1 MLLESHRTNKSGNTT
16 PDVNLRERIPSIL
29 IAERSILMENV
40 LNDTVRAALSTQALS
55 IAEFDEVV
63 RTHQRRVY
71 RVMVLLVRD
80 PDKDTLTQECFLR
93 AYQSLSRFREN
104 AASKHGFYGSQ
115 SISRRI
121 TLATAGL
128 VFEAVSGLSTD
139 HNQAQT
145 LEFPALTR
153 RQRITARPLRGASRL
168 GGGAISSQQQ
178 RTIFA
183 LRFVEELE
191 LNEIAEIL
199 GLQVGSV
206 KTHLFRAVHAV
217 RNKLK
222 EQQWR

>member
-1 MLLESHRTNKSGNTT
+1 
-16 PDVNLRERIPSIL
+16 
-29 IAERSILMENV
+29 MENV
-40 LNDTVRAALSTQALS
+40 LNDTVRPALSTQALS

-71 RVMVLLVRD
+71 RVLVLLVRD
-80 PDKDTLTQECFLR
+80 LDEADTLTQECFLR
-93 AYQSLSRFREN
+93 AYQSLSRFRGECSVQTWLLRIAIN
-104 AASKHGFYGSQ
+104 LAKDHARN
-115 SISRRI
+115 RR
-121 TLATAGL
+121 ARFWKQL
-128 VFEAVSGLSTD
+128 VGLSTD
-139 HNQAQT
+139 DNQAQT
-145 LEFPALTR
+145 LEFPCPNPTPEKALLVR
-153 RQRITARPLRGASRL
+153 AEVQAVWEAARSL
-168 GGGAISSQQQ
+168 SQQQ

>member
-1 MLLESHRTNKSGNTT
+1 
-16 PDVNLRERIPSIL
+16 
-29 IAERSILMENV
+29 MENV

-80 PDKDTLTQECFLR
+80 PDDADTLTQECFLR
-93 AYQSLSRFREN
+93 AYQSLSRFRGECSVQTWLLRIAIN
-104 AASKHGFYGSQ
+104 LAKDHARNRRVGFWKQ
-115 SISRRI
+115 
-121 TLATAGL
+121 L
-128 VFEAVSGLSTD
+128 VGLSTD

-145 LEFPALTR
+145 LEFPCPNPTPEKSLLVRSEVQAVWEA
-153 RQRITARPLRGASRL
+153 ARSL
-168 GGGAISSQQQ
+168 SQQQ

>member
-1 MLLESHRTNKSGNTT
+1 
-16 PDVNLRERIPSIL
+16 
-29 IAERSILMENV
+29 MENV
-40 LNDTVRAALSTQALS
+40 LNDTVRPALSTQALS

-71 RVMVLLVRD
+71 RVLVLLVRD
-80 PDKDTLTQECFLR
+80 LDEADTLTQECFLR
-93 AYQSLSRFREN
+93 AYQSLSRFRGECSVQTWLLRIAIN
-104 AASKHGFYGSQ
+104 LAKDHARN
-115 SISRRI
+115 RR
-121 TLATAGL
+121 ARFWKQL
-128 VFEAVSGLSTD
+128 VGLSTD
-139 HNQAQT
+139 DNQRQT
-145 LEFPALTR
+145 LEFACPNPTPEKALLVR
-153 RQRITARPLRGASRL
+153 AEVQAVWEAARSL
-168 GGGAISSQQQ
+168 SQQQ

>member
-1 MLLESHRTNKSGNTT
+1 
-16 PDVNLRERIPSIL
+16 
-29 IAERSILMENV
+29 MENV
-40 LNDTVRAALSTQALS
+40 LNDTVRPALSTQALS

-71 RVMVLLVRD
+71 RVLVLLVRD
-80 PDKDTLTQECFLR
+80 LDEADTLTQECFLR
-93 AYQSLSRFREN
+93 AYQSLSRFRGECSVQTWLLRIAIN
-104 AASKHGFYGSQ
+104 LAKDYARN
-115 SISRRI
+115 RR
-121 TLATAGL
+121 ARFWKQL
-128 VFEAVSGLSTD
+128 VGLSTD
-139 HNQAQT
+139 DNQRQT
-145 LEFPALTR
+145 LEFACPNPTPEKALLVR
-153 RQRITARPLRGASRL
+153 AEVQAVWEAARSL
-168 GGGAISSQQQ
+168 SQQQ